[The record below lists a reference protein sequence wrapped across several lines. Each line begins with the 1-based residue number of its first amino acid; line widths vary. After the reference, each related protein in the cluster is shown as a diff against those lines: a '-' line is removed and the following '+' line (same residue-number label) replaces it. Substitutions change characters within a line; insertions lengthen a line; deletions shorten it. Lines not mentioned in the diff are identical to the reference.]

1 MARKIA
7 LGIFL
12 LAIIFFMLPWVSV
25 SCAGQDIVQV
35 SGFDMV
41 SGSYNIPAE
50 DEFVGVDAESEP
62 LAIWALV
69 AAGVGVFVSLI
80 TWKIGYFLRIFSG
93 LAGIGLLIALK
104 IKLNND
110 FSSELTGEMA
120 GFLQL
125 KYLVGY
131 WLTLVAFAAAV
142 IVSAIRSENGVKTV
156 KTSEAPGE
164 VNQPPAD
171 KPPPT

>member
-1 MARKIA
+1 MTRKIA

-12 LAIIFFMLPWVSV
+12 LAIIFFLLPWVSV
-25 SCAGQDIVQV
+25 SCMGEDIIQV

-41 SGSYNIPAE
+41 TGSYNVPSE
-50 DEFVGVDAESEP
+50 GEFASVNAESEP

-69 AAGVGVFVSLI
+69 AAGVGVFVSLF
-80 TWKIGYFLRIFSG
+80 TWKIGFFLRILSG

-104 IKLNND
+104 IKLSND
-110 FSSELTGEMA
+110 FGSQLTSEMA

-125 KYLVGY
+125 KYLIGY

-142 IVSAIRSENGVKTV
+142 IVSAIRNENGVKKV
-156 KTSEAPGE
+156 KTQEAPSEGR
-164 VNQPPAD
+164 QPPID

>member
-1 MARKIA
+1 MTRKIA

-12 LAIIFFMLPWVSV
+12 LAIIFFLLPWVSV
-25 SCAGQDIVQV
+25 SCMGEDIIQV

-41 SGSYNIPAE
+41 SGSYSFPAE
-50 DEFVGVDAESEP
+50 DELTGVNAESEP

-69 AAGVGVFVSLI
+69 AAGVGVFVSLF
-80 TWKIGYFLRIFSG
+80 TWKIGFFLRILSG

-110 FSSELTGEMA
+110 FNSQLTGEMA
-120 GFLQL
+120 GFLQF

-131 WLTLVAFAAAV
+131 WLTLIAFAVAM
-142 IVSAIRSENGVKTV
+142 IVSSFRHENGVKTV

-164 VNQPPAD
+164 GSQPPVE